1 MCVKVVKTSASTEM
15 DKSDCMSI
23 ESTLNVNKVST
34 FKVSNTFLEKQKS
47 KFGCNNVTLST
58 ILYIKE

>member
-1 MCVKVVKTSASTEM
+1 M

-47 KFGCNNVTLST
+47 KFG
-58 ILYIKE
+58 